1 MIIDAPVKE
10 KFPDLTVLTTSIDNV
25 TVSGQDDQLETFKS
39 EIISDIRSQYT
50 LETLKDVL
58 EFRMYRDF
66 FWSINIDPTKIRPAS
81 EALIRRVLHGKPLPQ
96 INTVVDTYNL
106 ASMKTRIAL
115 AAFDADKIDPELTMR
130 FAQEGEQFVGIGMD
144 NPIYLQG
151 NELVIQSGTDI
162 IALYPYRDADKS
174 KIMTPTTEIYLV
186 VCGVPG
192 ISTDKLENAKKVAV
206 KYIQRY
212 C

>member
-10 KFPDLTVLTTSIDNV
+10 QFPDLNILTTSIQNV
-25 TVSGQDDQLETFKS
+25 TVTSHNDQLETFKS
-39 EIISDIRSQYT
+39 KCISDIRSQYT
-50 LETLKDVL
+50 LDTLKNIL

-66 FWSINIDPTKIRPAS
+66 FWSISIDPTKIRPAS
-81 EALIRRVLHGKPLPQ
+81 EALTRRILHGKPLPR
-96 INTVVDTYNL
+96 INTVVDTYNI
-106 ASMKTRIAL
+106 ASIKTRIAL
-115 AAFDADKIDPELTMR
+115 AAFDAHKITPELTLR
-130 FAQEGEQFVGIGMD
+130 FAQQGEQFLGIGMD
-144 NPIYLQG
+144 TPIYLQG

-174 KIMTPTTEIYLV
+174 KIMTSTTDIYLV

-192 ISTDKLENAKKVAV
+192 ISAEKLENAKKVAV
-206 KYIQRY
+206 EYIQRF